1 MASAEIKS
9 QMTKMELLVNV
20 SLQQN
25 DLYNPFDD
33 CWEILGS
40 KDDGFGS
47 KSDGHLRKGFDWLS
61 NQSIPLSTR
70 KWSRFTWRPITTRV
84 IENIKVLLI

>member
-1 MASAEIKS
+1 
-9 QMTKMELLVNV
+9 MELLVNV

-61 NQSIPLSTR
+61 NQSIGNGSDLPGGQL
-70 KWSRFTWRPITTRV
+70 PPG
-84 IENIKVLLI
+84 L

>member
-1 MASAEIKS
+1 
-9 QMTKMELLVNV
+9 MTKMEPLVNLC
-20 SLQQN
+20 LQQN

-47 KSDGHLRKGFDWLS
+47 KSDGHLRKGFD
-61 NQSIPLSTR
+61 
-70 KWSRFTWRPITTRV
+70 RFTNEKLV
-84 IENIKVLLI
+84 EKFNENKLSSIRIFPLKLVGDVFPTL